1 MRQVRGG
8 AGLSTRNFLIIA
20 LAIVISDQ
28 LAKLAVVSAMPLNGG
43 MEVIPGFL
51 DLVYFRNPGAAFG
64 IFNEGGA
71 LKKVFLIG
79 ASVVALAVIGVLFRQ
94 SRDRGDS
101 LASFALSLIA
111 GGAVGNLIDRIR
123 EGEVIDFLYFH
134 IGQYYWPAFNIADSA
149 ITIGVGVA
157 IYSFYFRGKAK

>member
-20 LAIVISDQ
+20 LAIVIVDQ
-28 LAKLAVVSAMPLNGG
+28 LAKMAVVSALPLNAGI
-43 MEVIPGFL
+43 EVIPGFF

-71 LKKVFLIG
+71 LRKVFLIG
-79 ASVVALAVIGVLFRQ
+79 TSVIALAVIGVLFRQ
-94 SRDRGDS
+94 SKEK
-101 LASFALSLIA
+101 LTSFALSLIA
-111 GGAVGNLIDRIR
+111 GGAVGNLIDRIM

-149 ITIGVGVA
+149 ITIGVGLA
-157 IYSFYFRGKAK
+157 IYSFYFRGEAK